1 MEKKVFENKF
11 IRFVF
16 NEEKRLMT
24 YAWENTLGLF
34 ESEFKEI
41 METQTEYLLRF
52 KPQLLLIDNTNFGFP
67 IDPELQEW
75 VNEHCLAQ
83 WKTANPQ
90 KIALTSTKEIIAQ
103 LSLEQI
109 WEEPIGRLFNVQ
121 FFDNA
126 DEVQWWLRN

>member
-11 IRFVF
+11 IQFVF
-16 NEEKRLMT
+16 DEEKRLMKYT
-24 YAWENTLGLF
+24 WGNTIGLF
-34 ESEFKEI
+34 ESDFKEI
-41 METQTEYLLRF
+41 MGTQTEYLLRF
-52 KPQLLLIDNTNFGFP
+52 KPQFLLIDNTNFSFP

-75 VNEHCLAQ
+75 VNEQCLAQ
-83 WKTANPQ
+83 WRTASPQ

-121 FFDNA
+121 FFDNVE
-126 DEVQWWLRN
+126 EVQWWLRD